1 MSSPHLQ
8 AVSLKQPAAPRLPR
22 PARLGQLLV
31 EAGEITQGQLV
42 RALGM
47 QLRLNAR
54 LGEILVSEGWAREE
68 VILSALARQF
78 DTFQVDLAAQPPDAG
93 LCRRMPA
100 DFWLR
105 HRAIAWARRNGAVLI
120 ATADPAGFAALRD
133 ELSHLGE
140 EFQPVIASEAEIQ
153 KATANVF
160 SAQLTTR
167 ASARVEPRFSCR
179 TWAGMSR
186 ARLAVILAAAVAALL
201 IAPAAVFGGLL
212 LLAFGTLALFCSLR
226 VMGGLARMA
235 SGRTAPDPDTRIR
248 LPRVSVMVPLFHE
261 REIAGALLKR
271 LQRLTYPKALLDVI
285 LVLEEKDH
293 ITRETLA
300 RTALPHWIRVVEVP
314 EDGPLTTKPRAMNYA
329 LDFCK
334 GEIIGVWDAEDAPTA
349 DQIEQVVHRFA
360 EVPPEVVCLQGIL
373 DFYNPRT
380 NWRARCFTIE
390 YASWFRVL
398 LSGIA
403 RLRLVVP
410 LGGTTLFFRRD
421 VLEQLGGWD
430 AHNVTEDAD
439 LGVRLCRAGYRTEII
454 DTATFEEAN
463 HRAWPWVRQRSR
475 WLKGFMVTY
484 LVHMR
489 NPIGL
494 LRDLGAW
501 RFIGFQAFFLGTLGQ
516 FLLAP
521 VLWSFWPM
529 AFGLPHPAEAI
540 LPGGILEPM
549 FTLMI
554 AAEVVNLCVGISAV
568 WARERRFLLPWVPT
582 MVLYYPLGTLAAYKA
597 LFELCWIPFYWDK
610 TQHGQA
616 EAELADH

>member
-1 MSSPHLQ
+1 MRSPHLQ
-8 AVSLKQPAAPRLPR
+8 VVSQNHSAAPRLSQ
-22 PARLGQLLV
+22 PARLGQILV

-42 RALGM
+42 RALGI

-54 LGEILVSEGWAREE
+54 LGEILVSEGWLREE
-68 VILSALARQF
+68 VILDALARQF
-78 DTFQVDLAAQPPDAG
+78 DTIQVDLSAEPPDPD
-93 LCRRMPA
+93 LCRLMPA

-105 HRAIAWARRNGAVLI
+105 HRALAWARHNGVLLI
-120 ATADPAGFAALRD
+120 ATADPARFAAVKD
-133 ELSHLGE
+133 GLSRLGE
-140 EFQPVIASEAEIQ
+140 KVRPVIASETGIQ
-153 KATANVF
+153 KATADAFND
-160 SAQLTTR
+160 QLIAR
-167 ASARVEPRFSCR
+167 ASARVEPRLSCR
-179 TWAGMSR
+179 TWSGMSR
-186 ARLAVILAAAVAALL
+186 AAMFATLAAAAAVLL
-201 IAPAAVFGGLL
+201 SAPAAVFGGLL

-226 VMGGLARMA
+226 IMGGLARMA
-235 SGRTAPDPDTRIR
+235 AGLTAPGADACVR

-261 REIAGALLKR
+261 QEIAGALLKR
-271 LQRLTYPKALLDVI
+271 LQRLTYPKALLDVV
-285 LVLEEKDH
+285 LVLEEKDD
-293 ITRETLA
+293 ITREALA
-300 RTALPHWIRVVEVP
+300 RTKLPHWIRVIEVP

-334 GEIIGVWDAEDAPTA
+334 GEIIGIWDAEDAPEPS
-349 DQIEQVVHRFA
+349 QIEKVVDRFA
-360 EVPPEVVCLQGIL
+360 NAPPEVVCLQGIL
-373 DFYNPRT
+373 DFYNPRS

-410 LGGTTLFFRRD
+410 LGGTTLYFRRD
-421 VLEQLGGWD
+421 ILEQLGGWD

-454 DTATFEEAN
+454 DTTTFEEAN

-489 NPIGL
+489 NPLGL
-494 LRDLGAW
+494 FRDLGAW
-501 RFIGFQAFFLGTLGQ
+501 RFFGFQAFFLGTLGQ

-521 VLWSFWPM
+521 ILWSFWPV
-529 AFGLPHPAEAI
+529 AFGLPHPAADI
-540 LPGGILEPM
+540 LPGGLLEPM

-568 WARERRFLLPWVPT
+568 WARERRFLLPWVPA
-582 MVLYYPLGTLAAYKA
+582 MVLYYPLGALAAYKA

-616 EAELADH
+616 EADLPGH